1 MILKTAKRPVG
12 SIRCELF
19 PKAAYKFLEAILP
32 ELARVYTG
40 GNRGPNELRI
50 NDLAEFTYGG
60 ISTCCEI
67 MTVRLD
73 STSVY
78 TAENAC

>member
-19 PKAAYKFLEAILP
+19 PKAAYKSLEAILP
-32 ELARVYTG
+32 ELARAKTG
-40 GNRGPNELRI
+40 YNSGPNELRI
-50 NDLAEFTYGG
+50 NDLAVFTYGG
-60 ISTCCEI
+60 IRACCEI
-67 MTVRLD
+67 MTVRSD
-73 STSVY
+73 STSVC